1 MRLLLC
7 SLAATLAVTPL
18 AAQTP
23 AGIPPGAALSLE
35 DALSIA
41 RRNSP
46 AYLQAIEGRR
56 RASANVRSAYGALL
70 PQITS
75 QFVSGWREGRQQF
88 FGGIALGATGDI
100 LTSQYDVSAN
110 LTLSQASFVAPR
122 AERAR
127 AEATEA
133 DITAGA
139 QTLRVNVTQQY
150 LLALQQQ
157 ARAILQDTLIATTQ
171 TQLELARVRVA
182 VGSATPLEVQRAE
195 VALGQQQVLSIQAR
209 NQSAVERLRLFQ
221 VMGVAAPEDVRL
233 STEFAVEQPD
243 LSIEQLLGMARSA
256 NPSLMALRAR
266 DRAADLGVTQARG
279 EYVPTLTLSTGYGG
293 FTSQFV
299 DGEFPVAQALTG
311 AQGSC
316 RQTNQIR
323 GIVGMPPAADCSAIT
338 LPADQVAA
346 IRSQNNVFP
355 FDFTTNPLQ
364 FNAIVRLPI
373 FNGFQREQRIQEAAV
388 QRSEAQYRTRAQE
401 LQLEADVQA
410 AHLTLTAQF
419 QAVQLQEQ
427 NARTA
432 RQALDL
438 AQERYRVG
446 ASTFVEVSQ
455 ASDDFARAETD
466 RINSIYEF
474 HRAFAALESAV
485 GRPLR

>member
-23 AGIPPGAALSLE
+23 AAVPAGASLSLE

-41 RRNSP
+41 RRNNP
-46 AYLQAIEGRR
+46 TYLQTIEGRR
-56 RASANVRSAYGALL
+56 RASANVRSAYGALM
-70 PQITS
+70 PQVTS
-75 QFVSGWREGRQQF
+75 QFISGWREGRQQF
-88 FGGIALGATGDI
+88 FGGVSLGATGDI
-100 LTSQYDVSAN
+100 LQSQYDISAS
-110 LTLSQASFVAPR
+110 LRVSQASLLAPR
-122 AERAR
+122 AQKAA

-139 QTLRVNVTQQY
+139 QTLRVTVTQQY
-150 LLALQQQ
+150 LAALQQQ
-157 ARAILQDTLIATTQ
+157 ARATLQDTLIATAQ
-171 TQLELARVRVA
+171 TQLELARVRVN

-195 VALGQQQVLSIQAR
+195 VALGQQQVLAIQAR
-209 NQSAVERLRLFQ
+209 NGAAVERLRLFQ
-221 VMGVAAPEDVRL
+221 AMGVAQPDDVRL
-233 STEFAVEQPD
+233 STEFAVEQPN
-243 LSIEQLLGMARSA
+243 LSIEQLLGMAREA

-266 DRAADLGVTQARG
+266 DRAADLGVKQAKG
-279 EYVPTLTLSTGYGG
+279 EYVPTLTLQTGYGG

-299 DGEFPVAQALTG
+299 DDDFVVNQALSG
-311 AQGSC
+311 MQSGC

-323 GIVGMPPAADCSAIT
+323 EIVGMPPAADCSALT
-338 LPADQVAA
+338 LTPGEISELRA
-346 IRSQNNVFP
+346 SNNAFP
-355 FDFTTNPLQ
+355 FNFTTNPLQ
-364 FNAIVRLPI
+364 VSAVVQLPI
-373 FNGFQREQRIQEAAV
+373 FNGFQREQRVQEAEV
-388 QRSEAQYRTRAQE
+388 QRAESQYRTRSLA

-410 AHLTLTAQF
+410 AFLTLTAQY

-432 RQALDL
+432 RQALEL

-455 ASDDFARAETD
+455 ASDDFSRAETD
-466 RINSIYEF
+466 RINAIYEF